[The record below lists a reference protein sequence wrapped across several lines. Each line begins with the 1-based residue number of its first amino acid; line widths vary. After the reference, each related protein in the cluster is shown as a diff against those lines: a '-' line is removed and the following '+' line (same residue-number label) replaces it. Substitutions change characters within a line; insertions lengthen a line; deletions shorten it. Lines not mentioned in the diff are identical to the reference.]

1 MARLLAAAEP
11 LGSSWWTSI
20 FVEELFY
27 PTKSWEKNGRKM
39 GWNMGY
45 FFLFFFLF
53 KLDTCLEEM
62 WLKLQLTMDGL
73 LRLDSLV
80 GVFRDMK

>member
-1 MARLLAAAEP
+1 MGE
-11 LGSSWWTSI
+11 
-20 FVEELFY
+20 
-27 PTKSWEKNGRKM
+27 NGRIM

-53 KLDTCLEEM
+53 KLDTCFEEM

-73 LRLDSLV
+73 LTLDSLV